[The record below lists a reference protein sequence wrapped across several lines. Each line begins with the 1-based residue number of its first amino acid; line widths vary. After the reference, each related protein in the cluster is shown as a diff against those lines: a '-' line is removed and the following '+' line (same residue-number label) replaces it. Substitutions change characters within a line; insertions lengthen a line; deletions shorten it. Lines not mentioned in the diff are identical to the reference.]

1 MEDFELL
8 INSLT
13 FECRNPQLPVVKV
26 AKDFDRTMKL
36 KYAKKWKF
44 AEDDLS
50 MTSEDRAQAIVEEMS
65 RIEKEEPEFYQRV
78 MSDIERM

>member
-1 MEDFELL
+1 MDFELL